1 MKLSYNSPVVLTFT
15 LVSLV
20 ELLLQEFLSSDIQ
33 LLFSVY
39 TFSID
44 NPITYFQLISH
55 AIGHSNWEH
64 FLSNFSFILLLGPL
78 IEEKYGS
85 TKLLIL
91 IFVTSLITGMLF
103 IMFFDGRLLGASGIV
118 FMLIIL
124 SSFSSPQQGK
134 IPLTFILVSI
144 IYLGREIFNSLN
156 PNQISEFAHILG
168 GICGGIFGFYVTTP
182 NDTKEPTKESNTE
195 NTSIDQKENGIDHY

>member
-1 MKLSYNSPVVLTFT
+1 MKLSYNAPVILTFA
-15 LVSLV
+15 LISLI
-20 ELLLQEFLSSDIQ
+20 ELLLQESFGESVQ

-39 TFSID
+39 TFSL
-44 NPITYFQLISH
+44 NEPITYFQLFSH
-55 AIGHSNWEH
+55 AIGHANWEH

-85 TKLLIL
+85 KKLLIL
-91 IFVTSLITGMLF
+91 LLVTSFITGILF
-103 IMFFDGRLLGASGIV
+103 ILFFDGRLLGASGIV

-124 SSFSSPQQGK
+124 SSFSSYQQGK

-144 IYLGREIFNSLN
+144 IYLGKEIFNSLN

-168 GICGGIFGFYVTTP
+168 GICGAIFGFYVSPPNTNLPDNTTTITL
-182 NDTKEPTKESNTE
+182 DKE
-195 NTSIDQKENGIDHY
+195 ENGIDNY